1 MTETPTPA
9 PERRCGL
16 VHDERYFWHQSLIHP
31 APDVEPGFAFEEP
44 AARRRFLNLLMKTGL
59 REQCVHLPPKA
70 LSRTDLLRVHTE
82 DYLDEFAELSA
93 GNGGEVGEWAGF
105 GPGSYEVAALSA
117 GGVYEAV
124 RATLTNQVDVAFALV
139 RPPGHHAEPDRARGY
154 CLLANIPL
162 AIHKARA
169 DLGIRRVAV
178 VDWDVHH
185 GNGTQTIFYDDPDVL
200 AISLHQNRLYPE
212 DSGGIDETGTGPG
225 IGTTINVPLP
235 AGSGSGAYTAAFDQI
250 VEPALHAFG
259 PELIVVACGFD
270 ASGFDPMG
278 RMILS
283 AATFSDLTQRLL
295 EVAGRLCDGHLV
307 LAQEG
312 GYSAM
317 HVPLCGT
324 AVISTLLGHPQ
335 PFIDD
340 YGGLDD
346 LPDQAL
352 SETQHT
358 AVQAARQAA
367 LDSGAVPRSDTTPG

>member
-1 MTETPTPA
+1 MSTPKLPA
-9 PERRCGL
+9 ARRRCGL
-16 VHDERYFWHQSLIHP
+16 VSDERYFWHQSVVGLTP
-31 APDVEPGFAFEEP
+31 NVEPGFAFETP
-44 AARRRFLNLLMKTGL
+44 LPRRRLLNLLTRTGL
-59 REQCVHLPPKA
+59 ADQCVRLEPTV
-70 LSRTDLLRVHTE
+70 LSRIDLVRVHTE
-82 DYLDEFAELSA
+82 AYLEEFAKLSA
-93 GNGGEVGEWAGF
+93 GGGGEVGEWAGF
-105 GPGSYEVAALSA
+105 GPGSYQIATLAA

-124 RATLTNQVDVAFALV
+124 RASVTGEVDVAFALV

-169 DLGIRRVAV
+169 ELGLRRVAV

-185 GNGTQTIFYDDPDVL
+185 GNGTQTIFYADPDVL

-212 DSGGIDETGTGPG
+212 DSGDTAETGAGPG
-225 IGTTINVPLP
+225 IGTTVNIPLP
-235 AGSGSGAYTAAFDQI
+235 AGSGAGAYTAAFDQI
-250 VEPALHAFG
+250 VKPALHAFE
-259 PELIVVACGFD
+259 PELILVACGFD

-283 AATFSDLTQRLL
+283 AAAFADLTKQLL
-295 EVAGRLCDGHLV
+295 DTADQLCGGRLV

-324 AVISTLLGHPQ
+324 AVVSTLLGHPQ
-335 PFIDD
+335 PVIED
-340 YGGLDD
+340 YGALDD

-352 SETQHT
+352 NQTQR
-358 AVQAARQAA
+358 AAIAAARQAA
-367 LDSGAVPRSDTTPG
+367 LDSGALREPSDTPA